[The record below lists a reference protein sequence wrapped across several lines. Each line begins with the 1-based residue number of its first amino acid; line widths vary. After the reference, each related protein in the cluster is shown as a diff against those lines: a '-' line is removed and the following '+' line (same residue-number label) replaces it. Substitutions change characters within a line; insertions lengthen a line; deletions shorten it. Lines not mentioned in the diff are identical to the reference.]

1 MNEAGALGRT
11 RADQPRPRR
20 SRGSAIL
27 KPFGEWTPAV
37 TIGHPVNAPGTVAAR
52 LQR

>member
-20 SRGSAIL
+20 SWASGIL

-37 TIGHPVNAPGTVAAR
+37 TIGYPVNVPRTAQTR
-52 LQR
+52 LP